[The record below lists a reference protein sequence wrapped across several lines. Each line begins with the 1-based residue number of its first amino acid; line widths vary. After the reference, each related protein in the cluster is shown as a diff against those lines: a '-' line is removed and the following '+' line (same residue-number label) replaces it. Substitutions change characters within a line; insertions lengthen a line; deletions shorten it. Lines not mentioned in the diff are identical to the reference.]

1 MVFFAAICTS
11 VASEFITCRES
22 VAASHDGVWPGVARS
37 LLRFLFSHTDKSQVT
52 CLHTACS
59 CLHTAGSFFLQARLA
74 CQHTCVH
81 LTQESVEYRYSHVE
95 AKTDT
100 GPNMRKIEEQFGLT
114 TARYKR
120 TESFRRIKPEK
131 LAEELCTGNTSDLL
145 LLDVRDVDEFES
157 FRLRVSSHPPCVHAA
172 RHVFRRLRLATVR
185 HSTAGCCA
193 DLGTACGVFRGLRLS
208 FEGGAS
214 FNGNP
219 AQPAQT
225 HSTSATTFFFI
236 L

>member
-1 MVFFAAICTS
+1 M
-11 VASEFITCRES
+11 
-22 VAASHDGVWPGVARS
+22 
-37 LLRFLFSHTDKSQVT
+37 
-52 CLHTACS
+52 
-59 CLHTAGSFFLQARLA
+59 
-74 CQHTCVH
+74 
-81 LTQESVEYRYSHVE
+81 EYRYSHVE

-120 TESFRRIKPEK
+120 TESFRRIQPEK
-131 LAEELCTGNTSDLL
+131 LAEEVRTGNTSDLL

-185 HSTAGCCA
+185 HSTTGCCA

-225 HSTSATTFFFI
+225 HSKSAPTFLFFREQCTDNVGDQKTATCLRCVEVNPVARGDVGLKPSAAARPFLTS
-236 L
+236 LQEC